1 MVTWTDLKRSN
12 DIILAV
18 WPSYK
23 PLHDKWFMYE
33 LVEKDNLQPFWR
45 LRYLRRENDSLSV
58 DHHSDR
64 EVALTAANLLNVEL
78 KQALEVRQLDAQ
90 IKKSLQLKTEKAL
103 QSKKRLADEE
113 DLMLAQAIH
122 LHKNDERIDASSLTV
137 HPDAEIYRD
146 AIHAQLEIMPY
157 LDVVRVGAPQERF
170 RQFIIIKNSEGT
182 WSKPYMATE
191 KSAAIAERAKI
202 AHGYSLSET
211 MHWGKAKAAI
221 REKLLPRANQLLQL
235 ASVQRLLAEAL
246 ARGERALVSNGI
258 IFWYEEDGKS
268 IGWQVKAT
276 STSRD
281 AEGATIWK
289 EGTIH
294 STNHGRLVILPY
306 IKEDGEKVKGHTKN
320 GPNDGRA
327 LPRHPDHYVDIP
339 FASYEG
345 DLMIRLF
352 GELPYE

>member
-1 MVTWTDLKRSN
+1 MITWTDLKRT
-12 DIILAV
+12 DDVVLAV
-18 WPSYK
+18 WPHYK
-23 PLHDKWFMYE
+23 PLHSKWFMYE
-33 LVEKDNLQPFWR
+33 LVAKDNFQPFWR
-45 LRYLRRENDSLSV
+45 LRYLRRENDRVSV
-58 DHHSDR
+58 DHYADR
-64 EVALTAANLLNVEL
+64 EAAVTAADLLNVEL
-78 KQALEVRQLDAQ
+78 KLVLEDREINAQ
-90 IKKSLQLKTEKAL
+90 NKKSLQLKTEKAL

-122 LHKNDERIDASSLTV
+122 IHKNDERPLANSLIV
-137 HPDAEIYRD
+137 HPETEIHRY
-146 AIHAQLEIMPY
+146 AIHAQLETMPY
-157 LDVVRVGAPQERF
+157 LNVVRVGAPGQRF
-170 RQFIIIKNSEGT
+170 RQFIIIKNSEGV
-182 WSKPYMATE
+182 WSKPYFANE
-191 KSAAIAERAKI
+191 KSAEIAERAKI
-202 AHGYSLSET
+202 ANGYGLCET

-221 REKLLPRANQLLQL
+221 REKLLPRANQLLKL
-235 ASVQRLLAEAL
+235 ASVQRLLADAF

-276 STSRD
+276 STTRD

-306 IKEDGEKVKGHTKN
+306 IKENGDKIKGHTKN

-339 FASYEG
+339 FTAYEG
-345 DLMIRLF
+345 DLMIGLF